1 MRRMLEDL
9 SQVEQELQQWERVDA
24 LMEIR
29 KGRHNFTDIMEG
41 SLEGDNYERENE
53 II

>member
-29 KGRHNFTDIMEG
+29 KGNTI
-41 SLEGDNYERENE
+41 SPT
-53 II
+53 